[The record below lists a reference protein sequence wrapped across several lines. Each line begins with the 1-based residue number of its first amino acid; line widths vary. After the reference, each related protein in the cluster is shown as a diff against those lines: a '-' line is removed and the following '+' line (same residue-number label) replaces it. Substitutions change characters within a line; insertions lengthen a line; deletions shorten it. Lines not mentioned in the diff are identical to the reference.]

1 MERFDT
7 NGIFLA
13 FGTSDASALVRRS
26 ETKRNGLRSSS
37 FCFRSARTVMEGFF
51 SPVPKAGGGGGGGGA
66 EAPPLWVQIKQEKA
80 ECLVALSELSAGAFK
95 AKHGSN
101 LGALKGLNPVKGFIN
116 KDAGAVCTS
125 KGNIFL
131 VAPWPANKRSSV
143 WEKLGDI
150 SGSAG
155 TPSLVVCLEG
165 GCYQEVR
172 NQHPR

>member
-1 MERFDT
+1 
-7 NGIFLA
+7 
-13 FGTSDASALVRRS
+13 
-26 ETKRNGLRSSS
+26 
-37 FCFRSARTVMEGFF
+37 MEGFF

-143 WEKLGDI
+143 GKVG
-150 SGSAG
+150 
-155 TPSLVVCLEG
+155 
-165 GCYQEVR
+165 
-172 NQHPR
+172 